1 MQVLKDEVRNS
12 IVEAAKDEFY
22 EKGFEKAAIRTI
34 AKKAGTTIGN
44 FYNYFESKN
53 EVFSIVV
60 KPIIE
65 KVNYLINH
73 HHKSNVEAN
82 NLSKEMIFS
91 ELNDFFPLGF
101 EEIFNKNFVI
111 LMEGNKG
118 SEFDGFN
125 FKFLSMLEGH
135 FLSHLEKN
143 QHNVLLS
150 KMIGAAFLQGILTM
164 IKYNPCEKLSKEA
177 LYSYLF
183 IFIKGIEL

>member
-12 IVEAAKDEFY
+12 IIEAAKDEFY
-22 EKGFEKAAIRTI
+22 EKGFEKAAIRTM

-65 KVNYLINH
+65 KVDYLINY

-82 NLSKEMIFS
+82 NLSKEIIFS
-91 ELNDFFPLGF
+91 ELNTFFPLGF

-135 FLSHLEKN
+135 FLSHLEEN

-150 KMIGAAFLQGILTM
+150 KMIAAAFLQGILTM
-164 IKYNPCEKLSKEA
+164 IKCNPCEKLSKEA

>member
-12 IVEAAKDEFY
+12 IIEAAKDEFY

-65 KVNYLINH
+65 KVDYLINY
-73 HHKSNVEAN
+73 HHKSDVEVN
-82 NLSKEMIFS
+82 NFSKEMIFS
-91 ELNDFFPLGF
+91 ELNTFFPLGF
-101 EEIFNKNFVI
+101 EEIFNKSFVI

-143 QHNVLLS
+143 KHNVLLS
-150 KMIGAAFLQGILTM
+150 KMIAAAFLQGILTM
-164 IKYNPCEKLSKEA
+164 IKCNPCEELSKEA
-177 LYSYLF
+177 LYNYLF